1 VPDVK
6 KIMKIEVCN
15 ETPTKISVEDEKEL
29 AQSGKTPATTTK
41 IIVEE
46 EKETS
51 GSKVVPAA
59 YEQFHEEPHQ
69 GYIQRFLSITRQL
82 IGLLLGAGYSYAQG
96 MKKQG
101 KSWKFSVIPVRLVL
115 LITWPFLQRDLI
127 KQPFPIQFRRRLE
140 MLGPSF
146 IKLGQI
152 LSLRD
157 DILPK
162 EITNELKN
170 LLKQAP
176 VVPIERAKKLIEDD
190 LKRPIEELFSRIEP
204 TPLGSGSLAQTH
216 LANLISGEE
225 VVIKILKPGVR
236 QMVERDVALLGIFGN
251 FLQIF
256 LSRYKP
262 AQMTR
267 EFGRYSRQEVDLRF
281 EADNAEI
288 LAANFKD
295 DPKICFPKIYR
306 KLSNRD
312 VLCMEYFRGSV
323 IDAPDIKDAS
333 LIKKSKLI
341 DLAMKAII
349 QMVFRDGFFHA
360 DLHPANIIVLE
371 DGRIGFIDLGM
382 VGQLDSN
389 LRIRLFYYFYS
400 LIRGDSASAARYL
413 TALSTATIGSDPAG
427 FSRAVEDLNRR
438 WLRHPNIK
446 EFSLG
451 QLVLESL
458 KFAGRYRI
466 EYPDEIILIIKAMIT
481 LEGVGNQLIPS
492 INVVAVS
499 KKHIRN
505 LLLGEFNPIKVFKDS
520 ILLLP
525 ELIDTLKQSPLY
537 INEFRRLLEF
547 QVQTDRPHPIVD
559 LLGTLFGGI
568 CLIVGAILAA
578 FGLPWWLW
586 AWFFFIGFSLAGV
599 DLIRRRKY

>member
-1 VPDVK
+1 
-6 KIMKIEVCN
+6 MKLKVCKD
-15 ETPTKISVEDEKEL
+15 TPTKIPIEEENEPTQPK
-29 AQSGKTPATTTK
+29 ATPATETK
-41 IIVEE
+41 ITVEE
-46 EKETS
+46 EKAPQKPKE
-51 GSKVVPAA
+51 KLIA
-59 YEQFHEEPHQ
+59 YEQFHEERHQ
-69 GYIQRFLSITRQL
+69 GYVRRFLSITRQL
-82 IGLLLGAGYSYAQG
+82 LGLLLGAGYSYLQE

-101 KSWKFSVIPVRLVL
+101 KGWKLKVIFVRLIL
-115 LITWPFLQRDLI
+115 LITWPFLNRDLI

-176 VVPIERAKKLIEDD
+176 IMPFDRAKELIEND
-190 LKRPIEELFSRIEP
+190 LKHPINELFLCINP
-204 TPLGSGSLAQTH
+204 IPLGSGSLAQTH
-216 LANLISGEE
+216 RAKLISGEE
-225 VVIKILKPGVR
+225 AVIKILKPGVR
-236 QMVERDVALLGIFGN
+236 QMVERDVSLLKFFGN
-251 FLQIF
+251 ILQIF

-262 AQMTR
+262 AQMAR
-267 EFGRYSRQEVDLRF
+267 EFGRYSLQEVDLRI

-288 LAANFKD
+288 FAANFKE

-306 KLSNRD
+306 KFSNRD
-312 VLCMEYFRGSV
+312 VLCMEYFRGSI
-323 IDAPDIKDAS
+323 IDAVEINEFS

-360 DLHPANIIVLE
+360 DLHPANIIVME

-382 VGQLDSN
+382 VGQLDNN

-400 LIRGDSASAARYL
+400 LIEGKSDAAARYL
-413 TALSTATIGSDPAG
+413 TALSTALIGSDPAG
-427 FSRAVEDLNRR
+427 FRRAVEDLNRR
-438 WLRHPNIK
+438 WLRHPKFN

-481 LEGVGNQLIPS
+481 LEGVGNQLIPA
-492 INVVAVS
+492 INVIAVS

-505 LLLGEFNPIKVFKDS
+505 LLLREFNPIKVVKDS

-547 QVQTDRPHPIVD
+547 QVQTDRPHPFVD
-559 LLGTLFGGI
+559 ILGTIFGGI

-586 AWFFFIGFSLAGV
+586 AWFFLVGFSVAGV